1 MPQPHQTSLGLA
13 TSDTSVYVR
22 VVPEIALD
30 KAFDYVLPPALKGK
44 VLPGHRVRVPW
55 GKKSVLAYVV
65 DFPEKPEVA
74 RCREVEA
81 LAGDEPLIPPPL
93 LALARWMAGY
103 YCCDLPQ
110 VLKMMLPGVVRQK
123 EDAFKKQLR
132 VTVPAHLVPEEV
144 DRVLGKAAAQKKAWH
159 ATRAKGGEFL
169 AVLCRELKTTAAT
182 FHALADRGFVVLS
195 KEAIERDPSRE
206 EYTTS
211 EALLLN
217 AEQKQSLD
225 LILEEAASPQP
236 KPVLIQGVTGSG
248 KTEVYLQALATV
260 LARGRSAI
268 ILVPEI
274 ALTPQTI
281 ERFRSRFEGQEV
293 RVAVLH
299 SHLSAGERHDQWQ
312 NIRSGKARVVIGARS
327 AIFAPVP
334 NLGLVVVDEEH
345 ESGYK
350 QEEAPHYQARDVAVM
365 RGFLEKVPVV
375 LGSATPS
382 LESVYNAQQGK
393 YRLVRLTVRAEEIR
407 MPVVHV
413 VDLRKE
419 KNRPGHPA
427 LLSEVLKNSLTSLL
441 ERGEQAIIFLNRRG
455 FASSLQ
461 CPKCGHVEECP
472 HCAVPLTYHRSEQTI
487 RCHFCDHRKV
497 VPKKCPSCDFDQY
510 RMAGTGTQRIEEAV
524 AKDFPH
530 ARWCRMDSDSMRGKD
545 AYVKAL
551 EDFRHKR
558 TDILVG
564 TQMIAKGLHFPNVTC
579 VGVVSVDHALNLPDF
594 RAGERVFQQLVQV
607 AGRAGR
613 GDALGNVYIQT
624 YAPHHDAIQF
634 ARHHDVDGF
643 QQSELEYRKAHHYP
657 PYQRAVL
664 ITFRG
669 RSEEKTKFCI
679 ETAAKR
685 LKAALEPKIQV
696 PEPGPAPLPRL
707 RDHFRYQ
714 IFLLVPS
721 IGAVAPL
728 LKREIVDVNW
738 PGEVRAV
745 VDVDPVNLL

>member
-1 MPQPHQTSLGLA
+1 MPAPRQTSLDLA
-13 TSDTSVYVR
+13 SAGSAVYVR

-30 KAFDYVLPPALKGK
+30 KAFDYVLPPSLKGK

-65 DFPEKPEVA
+65 DFPEVPEVA

-81 LAGDEPLIPPPL
+81 LVDAHPLIPPPI
-93 LALARWMAGY
+93 LALARWMAAY

-123 EDAFKKQLR
+123 EDAYKKQLR
-132 VTVPAHLVPEEV
+132 VTVPDHLVPGEV
-144 DRVLGKAAAQKKAWH
+144 EAALGRATAQKKAWH
-159 ATRAKGGEFL
+159 AARAKGGGFL
-169 AVLCRELKTTAAT
+169 AELCRELKTTATT
-182 FHALADRGFVVLS
+182 FHALADRGFVRIGL
-195 KEAIERDPSRE
+195 ETIERDPATAQV
-206 EYTTS
+206 TTS
-211 EALLLN
+211 DALLLN
-217 AEQKQSLD
+217 PEQKHSLE
-225 LILEEAASPQP
+225 LILAEAALPQP

-248 KTEVYLQALATV
+248 KTEVYLQALSAV
-260 LARGRSAI
+260 LDRGKSAI

-281 ERFRSRFEGQEV
+281 ERFRSRFEGREI

-334 NLGLVVVDEEH
+334 NLGLIVVDEEH

-382 LESVYNAQQGK
+382 LESVHNARQGK
-393 YRLVRLTVRAEEIR
+393 YRLVRLNARAEDFR
-407 MPVVHV
+407 LPRVHI

-419 KNRPGHPA
+419 PQRPGHPA
-427 LLSEVLKNSLTSLL
+427 LLSEVLKKALTSRL
-441 ERGEQAIIFLNRRG
+441 EKGEQAIIFLNRRG

-472 HCAVPLTYHRSEQTI
+472 HCAVPLTYHRSEQTL
-487 RCHFCDHRKV
+487 RCHFCDHRAD
-497 VPKKCPSCDFDQY
+497 VPRKCPECNFDQY
-510 RMAGTGTQRIEEAV
+510 RLAGTGTQRIEEAV
-524 AKDFPH
+524 ARDFPA
-530 ARWCRMDSDSMRGKD
+530 ARWCRMDSDSMRNKG
-545 AYVKAL
+545 AFVKAL
-551 EDFRHKR
+551 DDFREKR

-613 GDALGNVYIQT
+613 GEVPGEVFVQT
-624 YAPHHDAIQF
+624 YSPHQDAIQF

-643 QQSELEYRKAHHYP
+643 QESELQYRQAHGYP
-657 PYQRAVL
+657 PFSRAVL

-679 ETAAKR
+679 ETAARR
-685 LKAALEPKIQV
+685 LKEALEPKIQV
-696 PEPGPAPLPRL
+696 PDPGPAPLPRL

-721 IGAVAPL
+721 IAAVAPL